1 MKNSAQNLIV
11 GLDIGTH
18 NIRMA
23 VGQLYQPDNQA
34 GLQLQLL
41 GAATV
46 ESEGV
51 NKGVVSSI
59 EDVVSAISACLERIE
74 RSVGVPID
82 RVWVGISD
90 PHIITQASKGVVAV
104 SRANSEIS
112 DEDVNRAIE
121 AARTISTPLN
131 YEVLHVLPKSFN
143 IDGQTGIK
151 DPIGMTGIR
160 LEVDTHIILG
170 STIQIKNLTK
180 AVYRTGL
187 EIEDLVLSILAT
199 AEAVAS
205 SRQKDL
211 GVVVLDL
218 GGATTSMVVFEGGDV
233 LHTAVIPIG
242 SEHITNDLAIGLRTS
257 VDIAEKVKIEFGEC
271 LPDAVSKHD
280 DVDLSVVGGGEREF
294 VKRKYV
300 SEIVEARVE
309 EIFHKVDQEL
319 IRIGRSGLLPSGVI
333 LTGSGSKLSGL
344 VDMAKKQ
351 LRLPAIIGYPIDFY
365 SVTDKVSDPGFSAA
379 MGLVRWGS
387 NMQLSGVYSNSQRGR
402 LSKKIGSVT
411 GQFKGWFKSLIP

>member
-1 MKNSAQNLIV
+1 
-11 GLDIGTH
+11 
-18 NIRMA
+18 
-23 VGQLYQPDNQA
+23 
-34 GLQLQLL
+34 
-41 GAATV
+41 
-46 ESEGV
+46 
-51 NKGVVSSI
+51 
-59 EDVVSAISACLERIE
+59 
-74 RSVGVPID
+74 VPID